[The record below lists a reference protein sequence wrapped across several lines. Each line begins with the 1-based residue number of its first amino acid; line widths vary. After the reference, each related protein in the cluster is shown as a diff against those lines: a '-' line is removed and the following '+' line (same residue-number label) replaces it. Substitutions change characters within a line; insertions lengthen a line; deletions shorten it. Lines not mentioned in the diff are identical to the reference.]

1 MKRALF
7 GVAVALCLSLAGIS
21 QAHAQGLTLG
31 LQGGYNFSSLSSVPE
46 DVSEVKDKGGLV
58 LGAFLDV
65 QFHDMLYLGVEAN
78 YTENKSDVTD
88 TDGTSGFKQNYI
100 QIPAVLGVRLLKGLI
115 QPVLYAGAAI
125 NFETSCDIDP
135 EGGTSQSCSD
145 VQLDTKSSIWNAVFG
160 GGVNLAV
167 GPIILNGD
175 VRYNLGLTKVS
186 PDDDSKWNNW
196 MFLIGAGLRLGS

>member
-1 MKRALF
+1 MKRTLLGAALAF
-7 GVAVALCLSLAGIS
+7 CLSLAGIS
-21 QAHAQGLTLG
+21 EARAQGITLG

-58 LGAFLDV
+58 FGAFMDI
-65 QFHDMLYLGVEAN
+65 QFHEMLYLGVEAN

-135 EGGTSQSCSD
+135 EGSPSQACSD

-167 GPIILNGD
+167 GPIIVNGD
-175 VRYNLGLTKVS
+175 IRYNLGLTKVS
-186 PDDDSKWNNW
+186 PDDDTKWNNW